1 METFFDEKVS
11 KVYFCIYLCRME
23 ENRKNILSKVA
34 ELFQKYGIK
43 SVTMDDIARELSVSK
58 KTLYN
63 YFTDKN
69 DLVKK
74 FVAEVLDNKSHET
87 IFLSEHL
94 NAIEELI
101 FVNKHVNQML
111 KDYNPSMFF
120 DLRKYYPETHNEM
133 IKMRRGKI
141 HDAILA
147 NLKKGKIEGVYRTE
161 MNEEIIAKL
170 HISRLDGLIES
181 KYFTIEEFT
190 SQQFANEIFIYHIR
204 GIANE
209 KGIKIL
215 EELIK
220 KEKENEQN

>member
-1 METFFDEKVS
+1 
-11 KVYFCIYLCRME
+11 ME

-101 FVNKHVNQML
+101 YVNKHVNQML
-111 KDYNPSMFF
+111 KDYNPAMFY

-133 IKMRRGKI
+133 IKIRRGKI
-141 HDAILA
+141 HNAILA
-147 NLKKGKIEGVYRTE
+147 NLKKGKIEGIYRKE
-161 MNEEIIAKL
+161 MDEVIIAKL
-170 HISRLDGLIES
+170 HVSRIDSLIEN
-181 KYFTIEEFT
+181 KYFTINEFT
-190 SQQFANEIFIYHIR
+190 SPQFTKEIFTYHIR

-209 KGIKIL
+209 KGIKIFEDL
-215 EELIK
+215 LK
-220 KEKENEQN
+220 NENHNE

>member
-1 METFFDEKVS
+1 MD
-11 KVYFCIYLCRME
+11 
-23 ENRKNILSKVA
+23 ENRKNILTKVV

-43 SVTMDDIARELSVSK
+43 SVTMDDIARELSISK
-58 KTLYN
+58 KTLYQ
-63 YFTDKN
+63 YFSDKH

-74 FVAEVLDNKSHET
+74 CVSEVLNTKTHET
-87 IFLSEHL
+87 ICLSENL
-94 NAIEELI
+94 NAIDELI

-120 DLRKYYPETHNEM
+120 DLRKYYPETHSEM
-133 IKMRRGKI
+133 IKVRRGRM
-141 HDAILA
+141 HDAILV
-147 NLKKGKIEGVYRTE
+147 NLKKGKIEGIYRE
-161 MNEEIIAKL
+161 ELNEEIIAKL
-170 HISRLDGLIES
+170 HVSRLDSLIES

-190 SQQFANEIFIYHIR
+190 SPQFANEIFIYHIR

-215 EELIK
+215 EEIIK